1 MIMKNKLNFI
11 TALILITLFTGISFS
26 QVPTYTLT
34 AKNFN
39 RSAPDSL
46 TFEVYLLHT
55 NPGTAEFKYP
65 AGQYFFKFNPLIANG
80 GTLKYRTIGTGLPP
94 AAVPQ
99 NASVSGN
106 ELRLASNLPVNQD
119 DAPVISSA
127 GNGTL
132 VVKMSLRTTAG
143 SFDLNQ
149 PLNLTWKGSAD
160 GGFYTKISAYVGI
173 FIQDISNYNTHSID
187 TNTVSISQIGSV
199 VPVEYKIYQNYPNPF
214 NPSTKIKFDVPQ
226 SSKIKLSVFDISG
239 KEMEVLFNDKLSP
252 GSYEFKWDASQ
263 YSSGVYFYRIQSN
276 EFIETKRML
285 LIK

>member
-1 MIMKNKLNFI
+1 MKIKFLIFF
-11 TALILITLFTGISFS
+11 ALMLITVAQEISFA
-26 QVPTYTLT
+26 QVPAYTLT

-119 DAPVISSA
+119 DAPVISSE

-132 VVKMSLRTTAG
+132 VVKMSLRTTAA
-143 SFDLNQ
+143 SFDPGQ
-149 PLNLTWKGSAD
+149 PLNLTWKSPAD

-173 FIQDISNYNTHSID
+173 FIQDISTYNTHSID
-187 TNTVSISQIGSV
+187 TNTVSVSQLSSV
-199 VPVEYKIYQNYPNPF
+199 IPSDYKIYQNYPNPF
-214 NPSTKIKFDVPQ
+214 NPSTKIKFDIPQ
-226 SSKIKLSVFDISG
+226 NAKIKLTVFDISG
-239 KEMEVLFNDKLSP
+239 KETEVLLNDNLSA
-252 GSYEFKWDASQ
+252 GSYEFKWDASK
-263 YSSGVYFYRIQSN
+263 YSSGVYFYRLQT
-276 EFIETKRML
+276 EDFTETKRML

>member
-1 MIMKNKLNFI
+1 MKNILNTYI
-11 TALILITLFTGISFS
+11 ALLLFTLFVNSSFS

-46 TFEVYLLHT
+46 TFEVYLFHT

-99 NASVSGN
+99 NASISGN
-106 ELRLASNLPVNQD
+106 ELRLASNLPVNQN
-119 DAPVISSA
+119 DAPLISST

-132 VVKMSLRTTAG
+132 VVKMSLRTTAS
-143 SFDLNQ
+143 SFDLSQ

-173 FIQDISNYNTHSID
+173 FIQDISTYATHSID
-187 TNTVSISQIGSV
+187 TNTVSISQFNSA
-199 VPVEYKIYQNYPNPF
+199 VPSEYKIFQNYPNPF
-214 NPSTKIKFDVPQ
+214 NPSTKIRFDVPEN
-226 SSKIKLSVFDISG
+226 SKIKLSVFDVAG
-239 KEMEVLFNDKLSP
+239 KELDVLLNDKLTP
-252 GSYEFKWDASQ
+252 GSYEFKWDATG
-263 YSSGVYFYRIQSN
+263 YSSGVYFYRIESN
-276 EFIETKRML
+276 DFIETKRML

>member
-1 MIMKNKLNFI
+1 MMKK
-11 TALILITLFTGISFS
+11 TTLFSALMLFTIAVKISFAH
-26 QVPTYTLT
+26 VPTYTLT

-99 NASVSGN
+99 NASISGN

-119 DAPVISSA
+119 DAPVISSQ

-132 VVKMSLRTTAG
+132 VVKMSLRTTAA
-143 SFDLNQ
+143 SFDPGQ
-149 PLNLTWKGSAD
+149 PLNLTWKSSAD

-173 FIQDISNYNTHSID
+173 FIQDISTYSTHSVD
-187 TNTVSISQIGSV
+187 TNTVSVSQISSV
-199 VPVEYKIYQNYPNPF
+199 IPAEYKIYQNYPNPF
-214 NPSTKIKFDVPQ
+214 NPATKIKFDIPQ
-226 SSKIKLSVFDISG
+226 NSKIKLSVFDISG
-239 KEMEVLFNDKLSP
+239 KEMEVILNDKLAP
-252 GSYEFKWDASQ
+252 GSYEFKWDASK
-263 YSSGVYFYRIQSN
+263 YSSGVYFYRLQTDD
-276 EFIETKRML
+276 FIETKRML